1 MRVIKLLFFALIV
14 CALFYG
20 AYCLIVRPSVVF
32 TGSHDSG
39 GLREMCIG
47 RINAYGDSIY
57 VKGWSV
63 DYLTAAEVVV
73 RSHKDDLSADDRQ
86 QLETT
91 LQSVFIERIDS
102 LVRSC
107 YGSSMTDGKI
117 VAGSRLA
124 KAYSG
129 LDALAD
135 KYPVVRLSQRW
146 TNLAKLRKAHTDIY
160 NFGQRDFQLSSRIN
174 LKTEKRGDRL
184 YISMDDVVN
193 FDNYRAS
200 IIKQQNML
208 EGRLNESRE
217 LRTSPWAVKALE
229 LDEVRDKLSAA
240 HTNYIAREKRT
251 VESYLGAMVG
261 GIHREGGLSP
271 ENAREIISRLEN
283 IETYLKERS
292 INAGGFS
299 DVKNQIRRIY
309 IN

>member
-1 MRVIKLLFFALIV
+1 MRILKLLIFALIV

-20 AYCLIVRPSVVF
+20 AYCLIVRPSAGL

-57 VKGWSV
+57 INGWS
-63 DYLTAAEVVV
+63 DEYLTAAEVIV
-73 RSHKDDLSADDRQ
+73 RSHNGRLSAKELQ

-91 LQSVFIERIDS
+91 LQSVFIERTDS
-102 LVRSC
+102 LIRSC

-117 VAGSRLA
+117 VSGSRLS
-124 KAYSG
+124 KAYNG
-129 LDALAD
+129 LDALAA
-135 KYPVVRLSQRW
+135 KYPDVKSSQRW

-174 LKTEKRGDRL
+174 LKTEKSGDRF

-200 IIKQQNML
+200 IIKQQSML
-208 EGRLNESRE
+208 ESRLNELPE
-217 LRTSPWAVKALE
+217 LRTSPWAVKALKIAE
-229 LDEVRDKLSAA
+229 LREKLSTAR
-240 HTNYIAREKRT
+240 TNYIDREKRA

-261 GIHREGGLSP
+261 GIHKEGGLTP
-271 ENAREIISRLEN
+271 ENASEIISRLDN
-283 IETYLKERS
+283 IETYLKQRS

-299 DVKNQIRRIY
+299 NVKNQIRRIY